1 MQSKYDVTV
10 RPQHEREALIKTL
23 REHSTE
29 RQKNF
34 DVYESQP
41 VELELITLPID
52 VPIYRMSNGRTQTE
66 QIAYLKDKGGLAA
79 DFFAAGEENESA
91 QRAQHKILWNFAD
104 EERGVTPITDV
115 LKAEHQR
122 EPILVTP
129 RGMVVNGNRRLAA
142 MRELFAADSPSKFP
156 QFANIACAVLPPL
169 TPNQIME
176 IEVRLQM
183 RPETRLSYGWVN
195 ECLMIQRLLN
205 SGKDEKQVAPLMRQ
219 KPKDILAALAAL
231 NEADIYLRDW
241 LHAPGD
247 YRRVKDDEQFFY
259 DFPTRLK
266 GKDGLLLEAS
276 RRIGWV
282 LVERSRELGRRV
294 YAYNRMFGDRAP
306 EVLSRLAER
315 IDVDLGKTHSNVNA
329 GSSGDDLEIDLGEA
343 PATSQLYE
351 PLVRVIDDSSR
362 RKEIFDELRD
372 VCETLIAGDRTV
384 EEGKLALDTIQQAN
398 RLLGEVD
405 FTKAAAATYAAM
417 EKQLEAVLHRATELM
432 EKLSRIRAAATKD
445 QGEAGSKDAP

>member
-1 MQSKYDVTV
+1 MQSKYQVAV
-10 RPQHEREALIKTL
+10 RPKHEREVLIRTL
-23 REHSTE
+23 REHSID
-29 RQKNF
+29 RQKNY

-41 VELELITLPID
+41 VDLELITLPID
-52 VPIYRMSNGRTQTE
+52 VPIYRMNNGRTQTE
-66 QIAYLKDKGGLAA
+66 QIAYLTEKEGLAA
-79 DFFAAGEENESA
+79 DFFSAGEENESA
-91 QRAQHKILWNFAD
+91 QQAQHKILWNFAD

-122 EPILVTP
+122 EPILITP
-129 RGMVVNGNRRLAA
+129 SGMVVNGNRRLAA

-195 ECLMIQRLLN
+195 ECLMVQRLLN

-231 NEADIYLRDW
+231 NEANIYLSDW

-259 DFPTRLK
+259 DLPTRLK

-294 YAYNRMFGDRAP
+294 YAYNRMFGDRAQ

-315 IDVDLGKTHSNVNA
+315 IDVDLGESRTSA
-329 GSSGDDLEIDLGEA
+329 AADSSEEALEIDLGET
-343 PATSQLYE
+343 PATAQLYE
-351 PLVRVIDDSSR
+351 PLVKAIDDKSR
-362 RKEIFDELRD
+362 RIEIFDELRD

-405 FTKAAAATYAAM
+405 LTNAANTTYAAID
-417 EKQLEAVLHRATELM
+417 KQLEAVLHRATELTG
-432 EKLSRIRAAATKD
+432 KLSRIRAATEKSRDAAGDK
-445 QGEAGSKDAP
+445 EAS

>member
-1 MQSKYDVTV
+1 MQSKYHVTV
-10 RPQHEREALIKTL
+10 RPQHERETLIKTL
-23 REHSTE
+23 REHSPD

-34 DVYESQP
+34 DVYDNQIA
-41 VELELITLPID
+41 ELEVINLPID
-52 VPIYRMSNGRTQTE
+52 VPIYRMNNGRTQTE

-79 DFFAAGEENESA
+79 DFFSAGEENETA
-91 QRAQHKILWNFAD
+91 QQAQHNILWNFAD

-122 EPILVTP
+122 EPILITP
-129 RGMVVNGNRRLAA
+129 RGVVVNGNRRLAA

-156 QFANIACAVLPPL
+156 HFANIVCAVLPPL
-169 TPNQIME
+169 TPSQIME

-195 ECLMIQRLLN
+195 ECLMVQRLLN
-205 SGKDEKQVAPLMRQ
+205 SGRDEKQVALLMRE
-219 KPKDILAALAAL
+219 KPKDILASLAAL
-231 NEADIYLRDW
+231 NEADIYLNDW
-241 LHAPGD
+241 RRAPGD
-247 YRRVKDDEQFFY
+247 YRLVKDDEQFFY
-259 DFPTRLK
+259 DLPSRLK
-266 GKDGLLLEAS
+266 GKEGQLLEAS

-315 IDVDLGKTHSNVNA
+315 IDVDLNA
-329 GSSGDDLEIDLGEA
+329 PSGGDTAAAGDPLEIDLGETPT
-343 PATSQLYE
+343 PAGQLYD
-351 PLVRVIDDSSR
+351 PLLKAIDDSSR

-372 VCETLIAGDRTV
+372 VCETLIAGDRTI

-405 FTKAAAATYAAM
+405 FTKAAQATYAAM
-417 EKQLEAVLHRATELM
+417 DKQLESVLHRATELAQ
-432 EKLSRIRAAATKD
+432 KLTQIRASAAK
-445 QGEAGSKDAP
+445 AGSDAADKDAT